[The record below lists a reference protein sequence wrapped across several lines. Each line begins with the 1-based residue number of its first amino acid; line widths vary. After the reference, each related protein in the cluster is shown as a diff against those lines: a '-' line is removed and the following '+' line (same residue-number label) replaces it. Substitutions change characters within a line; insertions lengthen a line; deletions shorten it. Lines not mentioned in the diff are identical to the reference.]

1 MKGGLNEVF
10 SNFASRMYE
19 YHGMVKAAQAMNNES
34 IDEIN
39 AQTEAFEEAET
50 EYLKNQAFEEF
61 NEEDG

>member
-1 MKGGLNEVF
+1 VKGGLNEVF
-10 SNFASRMYE
+10 SSFASRMYE
-19 YHGMVKAAQAMNNES
+19 YHGMVEAAKAMSNEG